1 MATTTNVQANVQD
14 LIQNISR
21 TVSEHEIEE
30 TKLTSQQV
38 KKMYVEGDNISAVK
52 LVMVAHD
59 LEGEVF

>member
-1 MATTTNVQANVQD
+1 MATITTNVQD
-14 LIQNISR
+14 LIQNVSQS
-21 TVSEHEIEE
+21 VSEHEIEK
-30 TKLTSQQV
+30 TQLTSQQV